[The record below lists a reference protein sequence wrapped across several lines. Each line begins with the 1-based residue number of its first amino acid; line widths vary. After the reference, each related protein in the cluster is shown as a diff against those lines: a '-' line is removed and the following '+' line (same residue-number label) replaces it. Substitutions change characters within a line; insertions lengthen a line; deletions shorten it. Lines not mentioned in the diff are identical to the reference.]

1 MDASPVEP
9 VWLTAEERSTWLV
22 LVRLLETLPG
32 ALDAQL
38 QRDAGLTFY
47 EYMVLAM
54 LSEQGNRRLQ
64 LSALAAVTN
73 GSLSRLS
80 HVVTRL
86 ERGGYLRRVRS
97 SCDRRATDAV
107 LTDSGWD
114 KVVAAAPGHVA
125 HVRALAIDPLTTVQ
139 QAQLRTIGARL
150 LAATDPGGP
159 QLPVAEAGVGET
171 GAHAP
176 A

>member
-1 MDASPVEP
+1 MDDTPQP
-9 VWLTAEERSTWLV
+9 RWLTPDERATWLV

-54 LSEQGNRRLQ
+54 LSEQEDRTLQ
-64 LSALAAVTN
+64 LSSLAAVTN

-86 ERGGYLRRVRS
+86 ERAGYLRRQRS
-97 SCDRRATDAV
+97 SADRRARVAV
-107 LTDSGWD
+107 LTDAGWD
-114 KVVAAAPGHVA
+114 TVVAAAPGHVE
-125 HVRALAIDPLTTVQ
+125 HVRALAIDPLTGAQ
-139 QAQLRTIGARL
+139 QAQLREVGARILEATAPRGARL
-150 LAATDPGGP
+150 
-159 QLPVAEAGVGET
+159 PVRAD
-171 GAHAP
+171 
-176 A
+176 